1 MTPHPFAVLFT
12 GAMLG
17 AAALVPPA
25 ASPISSDIR
34 AATSNDN
41 THPAGTLRGGVL
53 SVSLVSEIARWYP
66 GPDSAPP
73 VVTQMFG
80 EEGKA
85 PSNPGPLLRMSLGT
99 RVNLTLR
106 NALPDTMFFA
116 AACNRPCRTHDTL
129 RLAPGTTGHLNF
141 TPAHAGTFVY
151 WGIPLRGGKP
161 LINDEDASQLAGI
174 IVVDSGKPVNDRI
187 FAISMFDHIRDSTD
201 TSKGR
206 RLIFALNGKSW
217 PWTERLSY
225 SVGDSVHW
233 RVVNFGGGEHPMHLH
248 GFYFRVESRG
258 DGQTDRGLAR
268 KDQPLVVTEQVP
280 VFHTVRMS
288 WSPDRDGNWL
298 FHCHRPVH
306 AAADRIDDVFD
317 RKPDNAH
324 HDMGPAEHHAETG
337 MGGLVVGITV
347 HPRAGIVAA
356 GTARDPRTNML
367 RLVVK
372 KVENAYGNEPT
383 FGYFLAK
390 GDSTDAK
397 AQGSSP
403 GPVITVTRG
412 QRTAI
417 TVVNQLAEPTTVH
430 WHGIELESYYDG
442 IAGWSGTPTKTA
454 PYIAAADS
462 FTAIFTPPRAGT
474 FMYHAHADDLH
485 QLTAGLYGPL
495 IVLEPGEKFDSTTD
509 HTFGIGQEGLNAPAW
524 NVLNGVPAAPPL
536 HFKAGVKHRLRL
548 YNMTIDD
555 EADFFLENDSGTV
568 KWTPVAKDAMPIVG
582 AARSPRPAHVH
593 VDPGETF
600 DFELAPKPGVYRLR
614 VMAYTNVLFTI
625 LVE

>member
-1 MTPHPFAVLFT
+1 MIPHPFAVLLT
-12 GAMLG
+12 GAALS
-17 AAALVPPA
+17 AAAVFHPA
-25 ASPISSDIR
+25 ALPTSNDLR

-41 THPAGTLRGGVL
+41 RHPAGTLRNGVL
-53 SVSLVSEIARWYP
+53 TVSLVSEVARWFP

-85 PSNPGPLLRMSLGT
+85 PSNPGPLLRMPLGT

-106 NALPDTMFFA
+106 NALTDTMFFA
-116 AACNRPCRTHDTL
+116 AVCNRPCKTRDTL
-129 RLAPGTTGHLNF
+129 RLAPGATGRLSF

-161 LINDEDASQLAGI
+161 VINDFDASQFAGI
-174 IVVDSGKPVNDRI
+174 IVVDSGQTVNDRI
-187 FAISMFDHIRDSTD
+187 FALSMYDFVRDSAD

-217 PWTERLSY
+217 PWTERLTY

-258 DGQTDRGLAR
+258 DGQSDHLIAR
-268 KDQPLVVTEQVP
+268 REQPLVVTEQVP
-280 VFHTVRMS
+280 VFHTMRMS
-288 WSPDRDGNWL
+288 WSPDREGNWL

-306 AAADRIDDVFD
+306 VAAERIDDVFD
-317 RKPDNAH
+317 RKPDDSH
-324 HDMGPAEHHAETG
+324 HDMGPAEHHPETG
-337 MGGLVVGITV
+337 MGGLVVGITIKS
-347 HPRAGIVAA
+347 RAGVVAA
-356 GTARDPRTNML
+356 GEARDTNTKRL
-367 RLVVK
+367 RLIVK
-372 KVENAYGNEPT
+372 KVENAHGNEPT
-383 FGYFLAK
+383 FGYLLAK
-390 GDSTDAK
+390 NDSTDAK
-397 AQGSSP
+397 AEASSP

-442 IAGWSGTPTKTA
+442 IAGWSGTATKKA

-485 QLTAGLYGPL
+485 QLTAGLYGAL
-495 IVLEPGEKFDSTTD
+495 VVLEPGQTWDPATD
-509 HTFGIGQEGLNAPAW
+509 HTFGLGQEGLKAPTWNVVNGAPA
-524 NVLNGVPAAPPL
+524 GPPL
-536 HFKAGVKHRLRL
+536 HFKAGMKHRLRL
-548 YNMTIDD
+548 YNMSIDD
-555 EADFFLENDSGTV
+555 EADFFLENDSGAV

-582 AARSPRPAHVH
+582 AARSPKPAHVH
-593 VDPGETF
+593 IDPGETF
-600 DFELAPKPGVYRLR
+600 DFEFAPKPGTYRLR
-614 VMAYTNVLFTI
+614 VMSYSNILFTI
-625 LVE
+625 VVE